1 MNEIENK
8 DISYINNEEICL
20 NIDNYIDRLD
30 YFKPRLYITGNIKM
44 DSFNLS
50 EKDIKIKFLRAYCQS
65 KSPEIFAIFKDKIGV
80 DEVFTNSLM
89 NMLNSHTVAEK
100 PILSFKP
107 NESKFNKNS
116 FEILPLQMLEQDIL
130 TNFNKRLLGYMTTI
144 TLPVEFSFHDS
155 WYLIEKIREVSLNII
170 KKYSLMSVSTIE
182 YMTKGND
189 NYLIKNAK
197 QIEWYKRVILE
208 TNEDKQIKMLD
219 PTGTKLND
227 FGFTTLIGTKLPYLY
242 YPCGTDKISNL
253 TFLISFFKVVR
264 KKFGYIPDSGYKRV
278 KTKDIYRSHYDNEY
292 NTSILKYDQTQKR
305 EIEIPYFTP
314 YFCGALNTV
323 SRKDLLRSLFNYF
336 NVVLFNTK
344 NRGNEGE
351 FFDTS
356 MIEFCQ
362 THYSRIRD
370 IYNSTDEASINRILN
385 EYFPIHTVSE
395 IGIIKGIFEIK
406 KDKLKLKVTKEEY
419 DTFLRIENYYTYSE
433 NFTIEF
439 TLFSF
444 LAFQHIQNGLSNVG
458 YPHIHIYFLTEAL
471 DRGLLNDIRREIDL
485 KIKLTTG
492 LYGDKSVLTE
502 LKNSETYINGIGY
515 IMKNHSSQ
523 FTDKMLTQ
531 IDQHGDRIRNSKDPI
546 LYVDYYDDK
555 LYDLTN
561 YVWLMILGLDS
572 KDGKTSSWSFTR
584 DYIPLKLRKNK
595 NTDQIYKSILQE
607 FYPESIPTLEILEQN
622 ELVDNDIFNIK
633 YTPTDYK
640 NEKIQWIHFLQRYM
654 VDRKLVICGD
664 NIYQKRKVGKY
675 SFELYYPTNDEKE
688 ICLIEGWDGS
698 IKQFIESFSN
708 YQSPRAPSEP
718 LQRELIKI
726 FENTTPGYTS
736 GKYHFPCIKLNFR
749 LIEYD
754 DFILD
759 IINRCIYDV
768 PPKGQYCYLTITGI
782 NKANMYNKIDEML
795 STISI
800 SIEDFIEDKLKRNIL
815 GLLKHLNMYNF
826 HVLNML
832 HNFINV
838 RFKKDELDL
847 LIGDKNA
854 YKSALTLLVYCVF
867 PRNKIGLVT
876 NFSSNDIGYNIAGKL
891 AVINEEAGPCL
902 EDLKST
908 TRPGLLNFAAASNV
922 VGDKKFKDHK
932 TFATANTSAIFAAN
946 IDGDTLKYIT
956 VPEIMARLNLNLHV
970 PIETNLDVVTVA
982 EYQAIL
988 GELLI
993 FICMISLSKQYFNC
1007 EKIPKLHHYEIIPEP
1022 LERIHKYFNN
1032 GCDPIFLVKEGESNR
1047 SALDIRDFTFRSVNT
1062 HEFYETQFHLPSIKS
1077 KSKEEMITEI
1087 IKKAKADKASKLF
1100 ESIKLRQEENYNAQ
1114 QLREKERKEKEK
1126 LGIKMEGYG
1135 LYNPMG
1141 I

>member
-1 MNEIENK
+1 MNEVENK
-8 DISYINNEEICL
+8 DISYINDEAICL

-50 EKDIKIKFLRAYCQS
+50 ERDIKIKFLRAYCQS
-65 KSPEIFAIFKDKIGV
+65 KSPEIFEIFKDRIGI

-89 NMLNSHTVAEK
+89 GMLNPQLIVEK

-116 FEILPLQMLEQDIL
+116 FEILPLQMFEQDIL
-130 TNFNKRLLGYMTTI
+130 TSFNKRLLGYMTTI

-155 WYLIEKIREVSLNII
+155 WYLIEKIRDVALNII
-170 KKYSLMSVSTIE
+170 KKYSLMSVSTVE

-189 NYLIKNAK
+189 NYLLKNPK
-197 QIEWYKRVILE
+197 QVEWYKRIVLE
-208 TNEDKQIKMLD
+208 PDKDKQIKMLD

-227 FGFTTLIGTKLPYLY
+227 FGFTSLAGTKLPYLY
-242 YPCGTDKISNL
+242 YPCGTDKVSNL
-253 TFLISFFKVVR
+253 TFLISFFKIIR
-264 KKFGYIPDSGYKRV
+264 RRFCYIPDHVYKRV
-278 KTKDIYRSHYDNEY
+278 KTKDIYRSYYDNEY
-292 NTSILKYDQTQKR
+292 NTTVLKFDQTKCK
-305 EIEIPYFTP
+305 EVEIPYFTP

-344 NRGNEGE
+344 NRGSEGE

-362 THYSRIRD
+362 THYARIRD
-370 IYNSTDEASINRILN
+370 IYNSTDESSINRILD

-395 IGIIKGIFEIK
+395 IGLLKGIFEIK
-406 KDKLKLKVTKEEY
+406 KGELKLRVTKEEY
-419 DTFLRIENYYTYSE
+419 DAFLRVENYYTYSE

-444 LAFQHIQNGLSNVG
+444 LAFQHLQNGLSNVG

-471 DRGLLNDIRREIDL
+471 DRGPLNDIRRDVDL
-485 KIKLTTG
+485 SIKLATG
-492 LYGDKSVLTE
+492 LYGDKSVLTV
-502 LKNSETYINGIGY
+502 LKNSETYIDGIGY
-515 IMKNHSSQ
+515 LMKNHSSQ

-531 IDQHGDRIRNSKDPI
+531 IDQYGNKIRNSKDPI
-546 LYVDYYDDK
+546 LYIDYYDDT
-555 LYDLTN
+555 LYELTSAS
-561 YVWLMILGLDS
+561 WLMLLGFESD
-572 KDGKTSSWSFTR
+572 DGRISSWSFTR
-584 DYIPLKLRKNK
+584 DYIPLKLRKNR
-595 NTDQIYKSILQE
+595 NTDQIYRTILQE
-607 FYPESIPTLEILEQN
+607 FYPESIPRLEILEQN
-622 ELVDNDIFNIK
+622 ELVESDIFDIK

-640 NEKIQWIHFLQRYM
+640 NEKIQWIHYLQRYM
-654 VDRKLVICGD
+654 VDRKLVICGG

-675 SFELYYPTNDEKE
+675 SFELYYPTNDEGD
-688 ICLIEGWDGS
+688 ICTIEGWDAS

-726 FENTTPGYTS
+726 LENTTPGYTS
-736 GKYHFPCIKLNFR
+736 QKYQFPCIKINFR
-749 LIEYD
+749 LIEYE

-768 PPKGQYCYLTITGI
+768 PPKGQYCYLNIMGI
-782 NKANMYNKIDEML
+782 NKANMYSKIDEML
-795 STISI
+795 STVSI
-800 SIEDFIEDKLKRNIL
+800 SIEDFIEDKLRRNIL

-922 VGDKKFKDHK
+922 VGDRKFKDHK
-932 TFATANTSAIFAAN
+932 TFSTANTSAIFAAN

-956 VPEIMARLNLNLHV
+956 VPEIMARLNINLHI
-970 PIETNLDVVTVA
+970 PIEQDLDVVTVA

-993 FICMISLSKQYFNC
+993 FICMVSLSKQYFNC
-1007 EKIPKLHHYEIIPEP
+1007 ERIPKLHHYERIPEP
-1022 LERIHKYFNN
+1022 LERIHNYFNN
-1032 GCDPIFLVKEGESNR
+1032 GCDPIFLQKPGETNR
-1047 SALDIRDFTFRSVNT
+1047 SALDIRDFTFKSVIT
-1062 HEFYETQFHLPSIKS
+1062 HDFYETEFHLPAIQS

-1087 IKKAKADKASKLF
+1087 VRKAKDDKASKLF
-1100 ESIKLRQEENYNAQ
+1100 EAIKLKQEASYNAH
-1114 QLREKERKEKEK
+1114 QLLERERSEKEK
-1126 LGIKMEGYG
+1126 LGIRLDGFG
-1135 LYNPMG
+1135 SFNPMA

>member
-1 MNEIENK
+1 MENK
-8 DISYINNEEICL
+8 DISYVNDEAICL

-30 YFKPRLYITGNIKM
+30 YFKPRMYITGNIKM

-50 EKDIKIKFLRAYCQS
+50 EKEIKIKFLRAFCQS
-65 KSPEIFAIFKDKIGV
+65 KSPEIFAIFKDRIGI

-89 NMLNSHTVAEK
+89 SMLNPQLIAEK

-107 NESKFNKNS
+107 NESKFNRSS
-116 FEILPLQMLEQDIL
+116 FEILPLQMLEHDIL
-130 TNFNKRLLGYMTTI
+130 TDFNKRLLGYMTTI

-155 WYLIEKIREVSLNII
+155 WYLIEKIRDVSLNII

-189 NYLIKNAK
+189 NYLIKNTK
-197 QIEWYKRVILE
+197 QIEWYKRIVLE
-208 TNEDKQIKMLD
+208 SNKDKQIKMLE
-219 PTGTKLND
+219 PIGTKLND

-253 TFLISFFKVVR
+253 TFLISFFKVIR
-264 KKFGYIPDSGYKRV
+264 KKFGYIPDSGFKRV

-292 NTSILKYDQTQKR
+292 NTTILKYDQTQRR
-305 EIEIPYFTP
+305 EIEISFFTP

-344 NRGNEGE
+344 NRGSEGE

-370 IYNSTDEASINRILN
+370 IYNSTDEASINRILD

-406 KDKLKLKVTKEEY
+406 KGELKLKVTKEEY
-419 DTFLRIENYYTYSE
+419 DAFLRIENYYTYSE

-471 DRGLLNDIRREIDL
+471 DRGPLNDIRREIDL
-485 KIKLTTG
+485 NIKLTTG

-515 IMKNHSSQ
+515 LMKNHSSQ
-523 FTDKMLTQ
+523 FADKMLTQ
-531 IDQHGDRIRNSKDPI
+531 IDQHGNKIRNSKDPI

-555 LYDLTN
+555 LYELTS
-561 YVWLMILGLDS
+561 YVWFMILGLEND
-572 KDGKTSSWSFTR
+572 DDRTSSWSFTR
-584 DYIPLKLRKNK
+584 DYTPLKLRKNK
-595 NTDQIYKSILQE
+595 NTDQIYRSILQE
-607 FYPESIPTLEILEQN
+607 FYPESIPRLEILEQN
-622 ELVDNDIFNIK
+622 ELVESDIFDIK

-640 NEKIQWIHFLQRYM
+640 NEKIQWIHYLQRYM
-654 VDRKLVICGD
+654 VDRKLVICGG

-675 SFELYYPTNDEKE
+675 SFELYYPINDEGE
-688 ICLIEGWDGS
+688 ICTIEGWDAS
-698 IKQFIESFSN
+698 ISQFIKSFSN
-708 YQSPRAPSEP
+708 YQSPRAPSEK
-718 LQRELIKI
+718 LQRELIEI
-726 FENTTPGYTS
+726 FESTTPGYTS
-736 GKYHFPCIKLNFR
+736 QKYHFPCIKLNFR
-749 LIEYD
+749 LVEYD

-759 IINRCIYDV
+759 IINRCIYDI
-768 PPKGQYCYLTITGI
+768 PPKGNYCYLNIIGI
-782 NKANMYNKIDEML
+782 NKANIYSKIDEML
-795 STISI
+795 STVSI
-800 SIEDFIEDKLKRNIL
+800 SIEDFKEDKLRRNIL
-815 GLLKHLNMYNF
+815 GLLKHLKMYNF
-826 HVLNML
+826 HVLSML

-854 YKSALTLLVYCVF
+854 YKSALTLLPYCVF

-876 NFSSNDIGYNIAGKL
+876 NFSSNDIGYNVAGKL
-891 AVINEEAGPCL
+891 AVINEEAGPLL
-902 EDLKST
+902 ENLKSD
-908 TRPGLLNFAAASNV
+908 TRPGLLNFAAGSNV

-932 TFATANTSAIFAAN
+932 TYSTANTSAIFAAN
-946 IDGDTLKYIT
+946 IDSDTLKYTMI
-956 VPEIMARLNLNLHV
+956 PELMARININLHV
-970 PIETNLDVVTVA
+970 PIDEDLDVVTVA

-1007 EKIPKLHHYEIIPEP
+1007 ERIPKLHHYEKIPEP
-1022 LERIHKYFNN
+1022 LERIHKYFIN
-1032 GCDPIFLVKEGESNR
+1032 GCDPMFLQKSGESNR
-1047 SALDIRDFTFRSVNT
+1047 SALDIRDFTFRSVIT
-1062 HEFYETQFHLPSIKS
+1062 HEFYETGFHLPTIES
-1077 KSKEEMITEI
+1077 KSKEEMLAEI
-1087 IKKAKADKASKLF
+1087 NRKAKVDKANRLF
-1100 ESIKLRQEENYNAQ
+1100 ETIKSRQEASYNAQ
-1114 QLREKERKEKEK
+1114 QLLERERHEKEK
-1126 LGIKMEGYG
+1126 LGIRIDGYG
-1135 LYNPMG
+1135 SFSPMSLS
-1141 I
+1141 

>member
-1 MNEIENK
+1 MIENK
-8 DISYINNEEICL
+8 EISYTNDEDNCL
-20 NIDNYIDRLD
+20 NIDNYIDNLD
-30 YFKPRLYITGNIKM
+30 YFKPRMYITGNIKL
-44 DSFNLS
+44 DSFNIS
-50 EKDIKIKFLRAYCQS
+50 DKEIKIKFLRAFCKS
-65 KSPEIFAIFKDKIGV
+65 KSPEIFAIFEHKIGI

-89 NMLNSHTVAEK
+89 AMLNPKIILEK
-100 PILSFKP
+100 PIISFKP
-107 NESKFNKNS
+107 NESKFNRSS
-116 FEILPLQMLEQDIL
+116 FEILPLQMLEQNIL
-130 TNFNKRLLGYMTTI
+130 NDFNKRLLGYMTTI

-155 WYLIEKIREVSLNII
+155 WYLIEKIRDVSLNII

-189 NYLIKNAK
+189 NYLIKKAK
-197 QIEWYKRVILE
+197 QIEWYKNIVLE
-208 TNEDKQIKMLD
+208 TDKVKQIKMLD

-253 TFLISFFKVVR
+253 SMLISFFKIIR
-264 KKFGYIPDSGYKRV
+264 KRFGYIPDSGHKRV
-278 KTKDIYRSHYDNEY
+278 KTKDNYRSYYDNEF
-292 NTSILKYDQTQKR
+292 NTTILKFDQIQKR
-305 EIEIPYFTP
+305 DIEVPYFTP
-314 YFCGALNTV
+314 YFCGVLNTT

-344 NRGNEGE
+344 SRGSEGE

-370 IYNSTDEASINRILN
+370 IYNSTNETSINKILD
-385 EYFPIHTVSE
+385 EYFPIHTINE
-395 IGIIKGIFEIK
+395 IGLLKGIFEIK
-406 KDKLKLKVTKEEY
+406 RDELKLKVKKEEY
-419 DTFLRIENYYTYSE
+419 DAFLRVENYYTYSE

-471 DRGLLNDIRREIDL
+471 DRGPLNDIRREIDL
-485 KIKLTTG
+485 NIKLATG
-492 LYGDKSVLTE
+492 LYGERSVLTE
-502 LKNSETYINGIGY
+502 LKNSESYINGIGY
-515 IMKNHSSQ
+515 LMKNHSSQ
-523 FTDKMLTQ
+523 FVDKMLTQ
-531 IDQHGDRIRNSKDPI
+531 IDQHGDKIRNSKDPI
-546 LYVDYYDDK
+546 LYIDYYDDK
-555 LYDLTN
+555 LYELTS
-561 YVWLMILGLDS
+561 YVWYMILGAENE
-572 KDGKTSSWSFTR
+572 DGKISPWSFTR

-595 NTDQIYKSILQE
+595 NTDQIYRSILQE
-607 FYPESIPTLEILEQN
+607 FYPESIPKIEILEQI
-622 ELVDNDIFNIK
+622 ELVENDIFDIK

-640 NEKIQWIHFLQRYM
+640 NEKIQWIHYLQRYM
-654 VDRKLVICGD
+654 VERKLVICDG
-664 NIYQKRKVGKY
+664 NIYQKRKIGKY
-675 SFELYYPTNDEKE
+675 SFELYYPINDEGE
-688 ICLIEGWDGS
+688 ICTIEGWDAS
-698 IKQFIESFSN
+698 ISQFIKSFSN
-708 YQSPRAPSEP
+708 YQSPRAPSEK
-718 LQRELIKI
+718 LQRELIEI

-736 GKYHFPCIKLNFR
+736 QKFHFPCIKLNFR

-759 IINRCIYDV
+759 IINRCTYDI
-768 PPKGQYCYLTITGI
+768 PPKGQYCYLNIMGI
-782 NKANMYNKIDEML
+782 NKSNMYNKIDEML
-795 STISI
+795 STVSI
-800 SIEDFIEDKLKRNIL
+800 SMEDFIQDKLKRNIL
-815 GLLKHLNMYNF
+815 GLLKHLKMYNF
-826 HVLNML
+826 HVLSML

-867 PRNKIGLVT
+867 PRNKVGLVT

-946 IDGDTLKYIT
+946 IDSDTLKYIT
-956 VPEIMARLNLNLHV
+956 VPEIMARLNLNLHK
-970 PIETNLDVVTVA
+970 PIEQNLDVVTVA

-993 FICMISLSKQYFNC
+993 FICMVSLSKQYFEC
-1007 EKIPKLHHYEIIPEP
+1007 EKIPKLHHYENIPEP
-1022 LERIHKYFNN
+1022 LERIHKYFNH
-1032 GCDPIFLVKEGESNR
+1032 GCDPIFLQKLGESNR
-1047 SALDIRDFTFRSVNT
+1047 SALDIRDFTFRSTIT
-1062 HEFYETQFHLPSIKS
+1062 HEFFETEFHLPAIKS
-1077 KSKEEMITEI
+1077 ISKEEMINEI
-1087 IKKAKADKASKLF
+1087 IRKAKVDKAKKLF
-1100 ESIKLRQEENYNAQ
+1100 ETIKSRQEASYNSQ
-1114 QLREKERKEKEK
+1114 QLLEQERREKEK
-1126 LGIKMEGYG
+1126 LGIRLERHEC
-1135 LYNPMG
+1135 YNPMST
-1141 I
+1141 